1 MLSTQVLFVNCVDRW
16 LVSCYIEF
24 ITHIERGDEFV
35 TQPKE
40 QAQKVAELN
49 TLFLSLSDKGQESA
63 LNILRS
69 LDFAQSVMLTPKRM
83 DPLTEKTASDPAEWI
98 CRCMIVEKTETYL

>member
-1 MLSTQVLFVNCVDRW
+1 MCFLAGLVPPIVLF
-16 LVSCYIEF
+16 
-24 ITHIERGDEFV
+24 ITAVEITIFKNRQTV
-35 TQPKE
+35 E

-69 LDFAQSVMLTPKRM
+69 LDFAQSVMLTSQEDGSPDRK
-83 DPLTEKTASDPAEWI
+83 DSI
-98 CRCMIVEKTETYL
+98 

>member
-69 LDFAQSVMLTPKRM
+69 LDFAQSVMLTSQEDGAPDRK
-83 DPLTEKTASDPAEWI
+83 DSI
-98 CRCMIVEKTETYL
+98 